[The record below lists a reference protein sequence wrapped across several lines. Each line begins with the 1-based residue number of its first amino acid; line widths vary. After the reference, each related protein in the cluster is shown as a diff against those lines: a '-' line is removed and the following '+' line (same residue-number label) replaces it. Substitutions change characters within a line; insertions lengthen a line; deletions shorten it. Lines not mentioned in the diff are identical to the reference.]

1 VIGLPRTTD
10 TKAFDMG
17 SSTEGMGLPGWRH
30 DETQFVAA

>member
-1 VIGLPRTTD
+1 
-10 TKAFDMG
+10 MG